1 MSPPVLSPPVLLC
14 VDDQP
19 ELLRIRKVAL
29 ERLGCSVHVATT
41 ALAAIAVLEHTQVS
55 AVLIEYKSEGMDTE
69 AVAWHIKRRFPAKPV
84 ILLSAYADLPERVL
98 WLVDDY
104 VMRSEPMERVVQL
117 VQRMVGRAAQKAA

>member
-1 MSPPVLSPPVLLC
+1 MSHPVLLC

-19 ELLRIRKVAL
+19 ELLRLRKAAF

-41 ALAAIAVLEHTQVS
+41 ALAALAVLESTPIA

-69 AVAWHIKRRFPAKPV
+69 AVAFHIKRRFPTQPV
-84 ILLSAYADLPERVL
+84 ILLSAYADLPDRVL

-104 VMRSEPMERVVQL
+104 VVRSEPMERVVQV
-117 VQRMVGRAAQKAA
+117 VQRMVSRTRQEPAA

>member
-1 MSPPVLSPPVLLC
+1 MSPPVLLC

-19 ELLRIRKVAL
+19 ELLRIRKAAL
-29 ERLGCSVHVATT
+29 
-41 ALAAIAVLEHTQVS
+41 AVLEGTPVA

-104 VMRSEPMERVVQL
+104 LMRSEPMELVLQL
-117 VQRMVGRAAQKAA
+117 VQRMVRRAGQAPAA